1 MPGQQLI
8 QPMGRMSG
16 DASED
21 IGQPSLRINTVH
33 LGGDDQAVHGGGAS
47 PAAIRPAEEPGFSS
61 KSDAPQT
68 SFGGVVG

>member
-1 MPGQQLI
+1 MPGQKLV
-8 QPMGRMSG
+8 QPMGWMSS

-21 IGQPSLRINTVH
+21 IGQPSLRVNTVH
-33 LGGDDQAVHGGGAS
+33 LGRDEQAVHGGGAS

-61 KSDAPQT
+61 KSDASQT